1 MIELFTHKQVH
12 CEHCGFEFSFTGFGS
27 AAKIVCPACGEEN
40 SVSPPPPPPPAVP
53 EPEPLPELSEDMSQV
68 SPEQPEEKSALCSV
82 EHCPLLTGGESGNAI
97 AEQLELR
104 FRQKK
109 SRRQTILAWTVTF
122 QICVLIGTVL
132 FIAQTRML
140 HQREMVISSVAEHTE
155 AIPEKTPIELL
166 QPFVV
171 PSLAEMESQTAWNA
185 TAESEM
191 PVANTE
197 YPLSPYEIAQ
207 DTPNHLQPSLV
218 EPPPAVFEPAETPPP
233 APPAKLVTLE
243 MADDLLESAKSTL
256 ATDPESSVEQAVQ
269 AAKMYEQLGNP
280 YPNSMYWVLSNAFA
294 SLSWGEPLLETSPAI
309 ETMTLSPDSRYLLA
323 QLRDHT
329 VWLWD
334 LQELSS
340 ERRGFCLDSGAAEYV
355 KFVFTPDLCWIIGGQ
370 RNGTIRIWDM
380 SLENPAHAVIT
391 FTERILDLQDLQIS
405 PDGQWLAAYGNAVK
419 GVTLVKN
426 QRPHQSIQQVGYQ
439 QERYREYGTV
449 TYPVLLWNLRQM
461 KSGVVPLAM
470 LVPSTSQLPC
480 PVQAIRFSP
489 HSNRLAV
496 GRKDAVVSVYDVTE
510 KGISHVP
517 FILRGHQLGITQ
529 IAFAPNGQ
537 WLAAYGNA
545 VKGVTLVKN
554 QQPHQSIQQVGY
566 QQERYR
572 EYGTVTYPVLLW
584 NLRQMKS
591 GVVPLAMLVPSTSQL
606 PCPVQAV
613 RFSPNSN
620 RLAVGRKDA
629 VVSVYDVTEKG
640 VSHDPFVLR
649 GHQLSITQIAFAP
662 TGQWIA
668 TGSQD
673 NTVRL
678 WNLATSKATPESAT
692 LYGHTGWISSLAI
705 DSSGEHIFSG
715 SYDKTIRIWNVKRD
729 RIGSALNE
737 EPLVLDT
744 GLGVPESLLITRDGD
759 KMIALGN
766 VGSLGIYHLPSLLGE
781 NPEDHVRA
789 VTFRNSRLSISNSL
803 ITSDDQLL
811 IFSYEHLSNPSN
823 CGIRLWSLQPEP
835 FVQ

>member
-1 MIELFTHKQVH
+1 MIELFTHKQVR
-12 CEHCGFEFSFTGFGS
+12 CEHCEFEFSFTGFGS

-40 SVSPPPPPPPAVP
+40 SVSPPPPPPPAAP
-53 EPEPLPELSEDMSQV
+53 EPEPLPELSENLSLL
-68 SPEQPEEKSALCSV
+68 SPEPPEEKPVLCSV

-109 SRRQTILAWTVTF
+109 SRRQTILAWTATL

-171 PSLAEMESQTAWNA
+171 PSPAEMESRTARNA
-185 TAESEM
+185 ATEPEM
-191 PVANTE
+191 PVTNTE

-207 DTPNHLQPSLV
+207 DTPSHLQPSLV
-218 EPPPAVFEPAETPPP
+218 EPPATVFEPAETPPP
-233 APPAKLVTLE
+233 APPAELVTLE

-256 ATDPESSVEQAVQ
+256 ATDPENSVEQAVQ
-269 AAKMYEQLGNP
+269 AAKIYEQLGNP
-280 YPNSMYWVLSNAFA
+280 YPDSMYWVLGNAFA
-294 SLSWGEPLLETSPAI
+294 SLSWGEPLLESSPAI
-309 ETMTLSPDSRYLLA
+309 ETMTLSPNSRYLLA

-340 ERRGFCLDSGAAEYV
+340 ERLGFCLDSGSAEYV
-355 KFVFTPDLCWIIGGQ
+355 KFIFTPDLRWIIGGQ

-380 SLENPAHAVIT
+380 LLENPSHAVIT

-405 PDGQWLAAYGNAVK
+405 PDGQWLAAYGN
-419 GVTLVKN
+419 
-426 QRPHQSIQQVGYQ
+426 S
-439 QERYREYGTV
+439 
-449 TYPVLLWNLRQM
+449 
-461 KSGVVPLAM
+461 
-470 LVPSTSQLPC
+470 
-480 PVQAIRFSP
+480 
-489 HSNRLAV
+489 
-496 GRKDAVVSVYDVTE
+496 
-510 KGISHVP
+510 
-517 FILRGHQLGITQ
+517 
-529 IAFAPNGQ
+529 
-537 WLAAYGNA
+537 

-566 QQERYR
+566 QQEHYR

-737 EPLVLDT
+737 EPLVLET
-744 GLGVPESLLITRDGD
+744 GLGIPESLFITRDGD

-781 NPEDHVRA
+781 NPEDHIRA
-789 VTFRNSRLSISNSL
+789 VTFRNSRLSISKSL
-803 ITSDDQLL
+803 VTSDDQLL